1 MRMCVPIIE
10 KCELDKRCL
19 PTEKLLPLK
28 KKDLEYKE
36 GTKMPTLNNISN
48 DMYTAGM
55 NKLDGKD
62 FYGSYVVDTDN
73 GHKVCN
79 EVSKEFKFWNMWN
92 DKGNKGYFCPEPM
105 TAMINSPNLSLPNE
119 VSGYE
124 EITKEHIDD
133 WVEKFEEYVKKQ
145 KNKKLIKQGQK
156 VQVNLDDEAELFK
169 IVDRYLVAIEN
180 EEIDAYWQDWK
191 L

>member
-1 MRMCVPIIE
+1 MTNNSDKALPVSICTHTCLNAPMCDGGREESMRMCVPIIE

-36 GTKMPTLNNISN
+36 GTKMPTLHNISN

-124 EITKEHIDD
+124 EITKGHT
-133 WVEKFEEYVKKQ
+133 
-145 KNKKLIKQGQK
+145 
-156 VQVNLDDEAELFK
+156 FK
-169 IVDRYLVAIEN
+169 C
-180 EEIDAYWQDWK
+180 WQRFFTI
-191 L
+191 

>member
-36 GTKMPTLNNISN
+36 GTKMPTLHNISN

-79 EVSKEFKFWNMWN
+79 EVSKGIAAVSLETEIPVMFGVVTTDNIEQAIERAGSKA
-92 DKGNKGYFCPEPM
+92 GNKGSECAQGAIE
-105 TAMINSPNLSLPNE
+105 MINLMRNL
-119 VSGYE
+119 
-124 EITKEHIDD
+124 
-133 WVEKFEEYVKKQ
+133 
-145 KNKKLIKQGQK
+145 
-156 VQVNLDDEAELFK
+156 EA
-169 IVDRYLVAIEN
+169 
-180 EEIDAYWQDWK
+180 
-191 L
+191 

>member
-1 MRMCVPIIE
+1 MRMCAPIIE

-36 GTKMPTLNNISN
+36 GTKMPTLHNISN

-62 FYGSYVVDTDN
+62 FHGSYVVDTDN

-124 EITKEHIDD
+124 EITKGHT
-133 WVEKFEEYVKKQ
+133 
-145 KNKKLIKQGQK
+145 
-156 VQVNLDDEAELFK
+156 FK
-169 IVDRYLVAIEN
+169 C
-180 EEIDAYWQDWK
+180 WQRFFTE
-191 L
+191 

>member
-1 MRMCVPIIE
+1 MCDGGREESMRMCVPIIE

-36 GTKMPTLNNISN
+36 GTKMPTLHNISN

-62 FYGSYVVDTDN
+62 FHGSYVVDTDN

-124 EITKEHIDD
+124 EITRVTHSSAGRDSLLNNRKCSR
-133 WVEKFEEYVKKQ
+133 
-145 KNKKLIKQGQK
+145 G
-156 VQVNLDDEAELFK
+156 ELRSP
-169 IVDRYLVAIEN
+169 VDIRICMGYN
-180 EEIDAYWQDWK
+180 
-191 L
+191 